1 MAEIP
6 AGAGS
11 NTNELEQL
19 QKAEAEEAAKKSA
32 QEAKKSAPVPAETKK
47 K

>member
-11 NTNELEQL
+11 NTDELDQL

-32 QEAKKSAPVPAETKK
+32 PVPAEHKK